1 MILEQLRI
9 HKNIPDEQFD
19 AIYPFEIRELSDRH
33 WTSVY
38 VAKLSAGYLCN
49 QKPVKV
55 LDIGSGVGKFC
66 LVGAILHPR
75 SEFHGVDIRQNFID
89 ISNAIKNEHAVSNV
103 HFFQKDVLQMN
114 FSGYDAIYF
123 FNSFQEKIDV
133 TSIIDRNSE
142 VSVEMYMTYIKHI
155 FNELNNVPIGTKLV
169 TYYSEE
175 FYVPN
180 TFKLISTH
188 IKGELK
194 FYLKDMDAHEI
205 ETKLNQEEID
215 DHIDKHTF
223 LNELNT

>member
-9 HKNIPDEQFD
+9 QKNISDEQFD
-19 AIYPFEIRELSDRH
+19 AIYPFEIRELSNRH

-38 VAKLSAGYLCN
+38 VAKLSAAYLCN

-55 LDIGSGVGKFC
+55 LDIGSGAGKFC
-66 LVGAILHPR
+66 LVGATLHPR
-75 SEFHGVDIRQNFID
+75 SEFHGVDIRQNLID
-89 ISNAIKNEHAVSNV
+89 ISNSIKKEYAISNTS
-103 HFFQKDVLQMN
+103 FFQQDVLQMD
-114 FSGYDAIYF
+114 FSGYDGIYF
-123 FNSFQEKIDV
+123 FNSFQEKIDS
-133 TSIIDRNSE
+133 TSIIDRSSK
-142 VSVEMYMTYIKHI
+142 VSVEMYVKYVKHI
-155 FNELNNVPIGTKLV
+155 FNELNKVPIGTKLV

-205 ETKLNQEEID
+205 QTDLNKEDID